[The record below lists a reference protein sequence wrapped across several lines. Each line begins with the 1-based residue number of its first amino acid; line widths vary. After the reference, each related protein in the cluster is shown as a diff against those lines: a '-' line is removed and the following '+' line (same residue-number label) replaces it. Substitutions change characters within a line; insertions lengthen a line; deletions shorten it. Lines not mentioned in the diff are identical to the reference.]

1 MNALVR
7 TRTRALALL
16 FFLLERRE
24 HISARPMMGEKEH
37 RSAAQARRADA
48 EKRSPRDPLSSKE
61 QARLEKTA
69 SALSP
74 LLLHL
79 SLLLSLLSLSRCALS
94 SPPPPASPHR
104 GEHGGRTCRR
114 RRLKWSVA
122 ALGLR
127 EASCS
132 RGTLEGALDRACRRS
147 AKKKKKNEKKIQA
160 ALFCC
165 CLPLWRENEEKKLV
179 PPPLFS
185 VFLRKVFSLA
195 LSALSLRDRTSRPRA
210 PGSSLSIAPSLY
222 TSRQRRGKG
231 NERSSHTRKKG
242 GRGKSTTVI
251 DVFFS
256 IQPPATLFCLFPKH
270 SLHSLKWPRTPSGAR
285 FPWPRASAETNS
297 ATTARPE
304 GGWSQGASEKKVSSL
319 FFFRFLLSIST
330 SSSPCSSL
338 SHLPLLL
345 LALFFFP
352 KKQDRPRPSHRRR

>member
-132 RGTLEGALDRACRRS
+132 RGTLVGALDRACRRS
-147 AKKKKKNEKKIQA
+147 AKKKKKMRKKFKLLCSAAVCPSGEKMRKKNSSPLHFF
-160 ALFCC
+160 LFFS
-165 CLPLWRENEEKKLV
+165 EK
-179 PPPLFS
+179 
-185 VFLRKVFSLA
+185 FSL
-195 LSALSLRDRTSRPRA
+195 SRSRPSLFGIGQAGRELQGAHSRSRPLSTRQGREEAKGTSA
-210 PGSSLSIAPSLY
+210 PP
-222 TSRQRRGKG
+222 
-231 NERSSHTRKKG
+231 TREKKG
-242 GRGKSTTVI
+242 G
-251 DVFFS
+251 
-256 IQPPATLFCLFPKH
+256 
-270 SLHSLKWPRTPSGAR
+270 
-285 FPWPRASAETNS
+285 EEN
-297 ATTARPE
+297 
-304 GGWSQGASEKKVSSL
+304 
-319 FFFRFLLSIST
+319 
-330 SSSPCSSL
+330 
-338 SHLPLLL
+338 
-345 LALFFFP
+345 
-352 KKQDRPRPSHRRR
+352 RRR